1 MKVKTLSKEF
11 ELKFN
16 GSVLALL
23 RKLGLNPVE
32 FLVIVNNELVHEL
45 RVLNGDELVEVI
57 PVVSGG

>member
-1 MKVKTLSKEF
+1 MKVKTLNKEF

-23 RKLGLNPVE
+23 GELGLNPVE
-32 FLVIVNNELVHEL
+32 FLVVVNNELVHEL